1 MISAKIKQLT
11 ASITRYNSF
20 LLFAFCLLLSAFPY
34 ICPMRL
40 SFFIAK
46 RIAFNKGS
54 TFSKFII
61 NIAVAATAVSV
72 AVMIL
77 ATALVNGFQQV
88 IQEKIFSFWGHIH
101 VNQYQPNA
109 GPLTEE
115 IPFTGRNTL
124 VDSIKLA
131 PGIKT
136 ISNYATKSA
145 IIKSEKEIDGIIFKG
160 VDSGYDWPQLKRFL
174 KSGNLLQFNDSAYS
188 PEIMISEYMA
198 AQLQLKVNDKAIIYF
213 IQGGGLPPRARKLTV
228 TGIFKTGIEEYDKT
242 YVIGDLNLVRK
253 LNDWEPT
260 QVGGYEITLNN
271 YRNMDSTAR
280 YMDNHLL
287 PDQLFTRT
295 VRDIYPNIFDWL
307 QLQNQNELIIIII
320 MTIVAIINM
329 ITAILILILERTN
342 MIGIAKALGMR
353 NWNIQQVFVFQAAY
367 IVILGILIGDFF
379 GLGIAFLQQST
390 GIFKLPEESYYMSVA
405 AISIHWTDIVLIN
418 LGTFLICTLILLLPS
433 LIIKRITPVK
443 AIQFK

>member
-1 MISAKIKQLT
+1 
-11 ASITRYNSF
+11 
-20 LLFAFCLLLSAFPY
+20 
-34 ICPMRL
+34 MRL

-228 TGIFKTGIEEYDKT
+228 TGIFKTG
-242 YVIGDLNLVRK
+242 
-253 LNDWEPT
+253 
-260 QVGGYEITLNN
+260 
-271 YRNMDSTAR
+271 
-280 YMDNHLL
+280 
-287 PDQLFTRT
+287 
-295 VRDIYPNIFDWL
+295 
-307 QLQNQNELIIIII
+307 
-320 MTIVAIINM
+320 
-329 ITAILILILERTN
+329 
-342 MIGIAKALGMR
+342 
-353 NWNIQQVFVFQAAY
+353 
-367 IVILGILIGDFF
+367 
-379 GLGIAFLQQST
+379 
-390 GIFKLPEESYYMSVA
+390 
-405 AISIHWTDIVLIN
+405 
-418 LGTFLICTLILLLPS
+418 
-433 LIIKRITPVK
+433 
-443 AIQFK
+443 

>member
-1 MISAKIKQLT
+1 
-11 ASITRYNSF
+11 
-20 LLFAFCLLLSAFPY
+20 
-34 ICPMRL
+34 MRL
-40 SFFIAK
+40 SFFIAR
-46 RIAFNKGS
+46 RIAFNKAS
-54 TFSKFII
+54 SFSKFII

-101 VNQYQPNA
+101 INQYQPNA

-115 IPFTGRNTL
+115 LPFTSSPTL
-124 VDSIKLA
+124 LDSIKLV

-145 IIKSEKEIDGIIFKG
+145 IIKSDKEIDGIIFKG
-160 VDSGYDWPQLKRFL
+160 VDKNYDWPQLQRFMQ
-174 KSGNLLQFNDSAYS
+174 SGKLLSFNDTSYA
-188 PEIMISEYMA
+188 PGIMISEYMSKE
-198 AQLQLKVNDKAIIYF
+198 LQVKVNDKTIIYF

-242 YVIGDLNLVRK
+242 FVIGDLNLVRK

-260 QVGGYEITLNN
+260 QVGGYEITLND
-271 YRNMDSTAR
+271 YHNMDSISR
-280 YMDNHLL
+280 YIDNHLL

-295 VRDIYPNIFDWL
+295 IRDIYPNIFDWL
-307 QLQNQNELIIIII
+307 QLQNQNEIIIIAI

-342 MIGIAKALGMR
+342 MIGISKALGMR
-353 NWNIQQVFVFQAAY
+353 NWAIQKIFVYQAGY
-367 IVILGILIGDFF
+367 IILLGVLIGDFF
-379 GLGIAFLQQST
+379 GLGLAFLQQST
-390 GIFKLPEESYYMSVA
+390 GLFKLPEESYYMSVA
-405 AISIHWTDIVLIN
+405 AVSIHWVEILLIN
-418 LGTFLICTLILLLPS
+418 IGTFAICTVILLVPS
-433 LIIKRITPVK
+433 LIIRRITPVK

>member
-1 MISAKIKQLT
+1 
-11 ASITRYNSF
+11 
-20 LLFAFCLLLSAFPY
+20 
-34 ICPMRL
+34 MRL
-40 SFFIAK
+40 SFFIAR

-54 TFSKFII
+54 SFSKFII

-101 VNQYQPNA
+101 INQYQPNA

-115 IPFTGRNTL
+115 IPFYSRPGL
-124 VDSIKLA
+124 IDSIKLA

-160 VDSGYDWPQLKRFL
+160 VDKDYDWPQLQRFL
-174 KSGNLLQFNDSAYS
+174 QSGNLLQFNDSAYS
-188 PEIMISEYMA
+188 PEIMLSQYIAGE
-198 AQLQLKVNDKAIIYF
+198 LQLKVNDKVIIYF

-242 YVIGDLNLVRK
+242 YVIGDLNLIRK
-253 LNDWEPT
+253 LNDWDAT

-280 YMDNHLL
+280 YIDYHLL

-295 VRDIYPNIFDWL
+295 IRDIYPNIFDWL

-320 MTIVAIINM
+320 MTIVAVINM

-353 NWNIQQVFVFQAAY
+353 NWEIQKIFVYQAAY
-367 IVILGILIGDFF
+367 IIILGILIGDFF
-379 GLGIAFLQQST
+379 GLGIAFFQQAT
-390 GIFKLPEESYYMSVA
+390 GVFKLPEESYYMSVA
-405 AISIHWTDIVLIN
+405 AVSLHWTDIVLIN
-418 LGTFLICTLILLLPS
+418 VGTFLICTSILLIPAR
-433 LIIKRITPVK
+433 IIRRITPVK